1 LGRRRR
7 PAGSAAAETVNSPS
21 IYIDISTVIFR
32 GSSMKLYG
40 FSRSSAAF
48 RVRIALNLKGIAWEH
63 INISLPDGDQ
73 FGEDYAKINPQG
85 RVPTLIDGDNSLFQS
100 MAILEYLD
108 ETHPQPAFMPADP
121 VARARVRGL
130 ADIIA
135 CDIHPLNNLAVL
147 KFLANELGCGKG
159 AVNVTWYQHWIYE
172 GFNALEAHLAADG
185 ETGTFSHGDTP
196 GLVDICIVPQ
206 VFNAQRLECDL
217 APYPVLMGIF
227 GNCMKLDAFDSAQPS
242 KQPE

>member
-1 LGRRRR
+1 
-7 PAGSAAAETVNSPS
+7 
-21 IYIDISTVIFR
+21 
-32 GSSMKLYG
+32 MKLYG

-73 FGEDYAKINPQG
+73 FDDSYKTLNPQG
-85 RVPTLIDGDNSLFQS
+85 RVPTLIDGDNVLYQS
-100 MAILEYLD
+100 MAILEYLE
-108 ETHPQPAFMPADP
+108 ETHPEPAFLPSDP
-121 VARARVRGL
+121 VGRARVRGL

-147 KFLANELGCGKG
+147 KFMSREMGADKD

-172 GFNALEAHLAADG
+172 GFHALEAHLAADS
-185 ETGTFSHGDTP
+185 ETGTFAHGDAP

-206 VFNAQRLECDL
+206 VFNAQRYECDL
-217 APYPVLMGIF
+217 SPYPRLMGIF
-227 GNCMKLDAFDSAQPS
+227 AECMKLEAFSNAQPS
-242 KQPE
+242 KQPD

>member
-1 LGRRRR
+1 
-7 PAGSAAAETVNSPS
+7 
-21 IYIDISTVIFR
+21 
-32 GSSMKLYG
+32 MKLYG

-73 FGEDYAKINPQG
+73 FGSDYTSVNPQG
-85 RVPTLIDGDNSLFQS
+85 RVPTLIDGDNKLIQS

-108 ETHPQPAFMPADP
+108 ETHPDPAFLPAEP

-147 KFLANELGCGKG
+147 KFLGKEMG
-159 AVNVTWYQHWIYE
+159 ADKDAVNVTWYQHWIYE
-172 GFNALEAHLAADG
+172 GFNALEAMLATDSA
-185 ETGTFSHGDTP
+185 TGTFAHGDAP

-206 VFNAQRLECDL
+206 VFNAQRYECDL
-217 APYPVLMGIF
+217 SPYPTITRIF
-227 GNCMKLDAFDSAQPS
+227 EASMKLDAFDSAQPS
-242 KQPE
+242 KQPD

>member
-1 LGRRRR
+1 
-7 PAGSAAAETVNSPS
+7 
-21 IYIDISTVIFR
+21 
-32 GSSMKLYG
+32 MKLYG

-73 FGEDYAKINPQG
+73 FEDDYAKINPQG
-85 RVPTLIDGDNSLFQS
+85 RVPTLIDGDKTLIQS

-108 ETHPQPAFMPADP
+108 ETHPDPAFLPSDPA
-121 VARARVRGL
+121 ARARVRGL

-147 KFLANELGCGKG
+147 KFLANEMG
-159 AVNVTWYQHWIYE
+159 ADKDAINVTWYHHWIHE
-172 GFNALEAHLAADG
+172 GFRALEAHLAGDG
-185 ETGTFSHGDTP
+185 ETGVFAHGDTP

-217 APYPVLMGIF
+217 TPYPALMGVF
-227 GNCMKLDAFDSAQPS
+227 AECMKLDAFASAQPS
-242 KQPE
+242 KQPD

>member
-1 LGRRRR
+1 
-7 PAGSAAAETVNSPS
+7 
-21 IYIDISTVIFR
+21 
-32 GSSMKLYG
+32 MKLYG

-73 FGEDYAKINPQG
+73 FDDTYKTLNPQG
-85 RVPTLIDGDNSLFQS
+85 RVPTLIDGDNVLYQS
-100 MAILEYLD
+100 MAILEYLE
-108 ETHPQPAFMPADP
+108 ETHPEPAFLPSDP
-121 VARARVRGL
+121 VGRARVRGL

-147 KFLANELGCGKG
+147 KFLSREMGADKD

-172 GFNALEAHLAADG
+172 GFNALEAHLAADS
-185 ETGTFSHGDTP
+185 ETGTFAHGDAP

-206 VFNAQRLECDL
+206 VFNAQRYECDL
-217 APYPVLMGIF
+217 SPYPRLMGIF
-227 GNCMKLDAFDSAQPS
+227 AECMKLEAFDNAQPS
-242 KQPE
+242 KQPD

>member
-1 LGRRRR
+1 
-7 PAGSAAAETVNSPS
+7 
-21 IYIDISTVIFR
+21 
-32 GSSMKLYG
+32 MKLYG

-73 FGEDYAKINPQG
+73 FDDSYKTLNPQG
-85 RVPTLIDGDNSLFQS
+85 RVPTLIDGDNVLYQS
-100 MAILEYLD
+100 MAILEYLE
-108 ETHPQPAFMPADP
+108 ETHPEPAFLPSDP
-121 VARARVRGL
+121 VGRARVRGL

-147 KFLANELGCGKG
+147 KFLSREMGADKD

-172 GFNALEAHLAADG
+172 GFNALEAHLAADS
-185 ETGTFSHGDTP
+185 ETGTFAHGDAP

-206 VFNAQRLECDL
+206 VFNAQRYECDL
-217 APYPVLMGIF
+217 SPYPRLMGIF
-227 GNCMKLDAFDSAQPS
+227 AECMKLEAFDNAQPS
-242 KQPE
+242 KQPD

>member
-1 LGRRRR
+1 
-7 PAGSAAAETVNSPS
+7 
-21 IYIDISTVIFR
+21 
-32 GSSMKLYG
+32 MKLYG

-73 FGEDYAKINPQG
+73 FGSDYTRVNPQG
-85 RVPTLIDGDNSLFQS
+85 RGPTLIDGDNKLIQS

-108 ETHPQPAFMPADP
+108 ETHPEPAFLPAEP

-147 KFLANELGCGKG
+147 KFLGKEMG
-159 AVNVTWYQHWIYE
+159 ADKDAVNVTWYQHWIYE
-172 GFNALEAHLAADG
+172 GFNALETMLSGDSA
-185 ETGTFSHGDTP
+185 TGTFAHGDAP

-206 VFNAQRLECDL
+206 VFNAQRYECEL
-217 APYPVLMGIF
+217 GPYPTITRIF
-227 GNCMKLDAFDSAQPS
+227 DACMKLDAFDSAQPS
-242 KQPE
+242 KQPG

>member
-1 LGRRRR
+1 
-7 PAGSAAAETVNSPS
+7 
-21 IYIDISTVIFR
+21 
-32 GSSMKLYG
+32 MKLYG

-73 FGEDYAKINPQG
+73 FGSDYTSVNPQG
-85 RVPTLIDGDNSLFQS
+85 RVPTLIDGDNKLIQS

-108 ETHPQPAFMPADP
+108 ETHPEPAFLPAEP

-147 KFLANELGCGKG
+147 KFLAKEMGADKD

-172 GFNALEAHLAADG
+172 GFNALEAMLAGDG
-185 ETGTFSHGDTP
+185 ATGTFAHGDAP

-206 VFNAQRLECDL
+206 VFNAQRYECDL
-217 APYPVLMGIF
+217 GRYPTIMRIF
-227 GNCMKLDAFDSAQPS
+227 DACMKLDAFDSAQPS
-242 KQPE
+242 KQPD

>member
-1 LGRRRR
+1 
-7 PAGSAAAETVNSPS
+7 
-21 IYIDISTVIFR
+21 
-32 GSSMKLYG
+32 MKLYG

-63 INISLPDGDQ
+63 INVSLPDGDQ
-73 FGEDYAKINPQG
+73 FGSEYTKINPQA
-85 RVPTLIDGDNSLFQS
+85 RVPTLIDGDHTLIQS

-108 ETHPQPAFMPADP
+108 ETQPDPAFLPSDP

-147 KFLANELGCGKG
+147 KFLANEVG
-159 AVNVTWYQHWIYE
+159 ANKDTVNVTWYHHWIHE
-172 GFNALEAHLAADG
+172 GFKGLEPRLAGDA
-185 ETGTFSHGDTP
+185 ETGTFAHGDTP
-196 GLVDICIVPQ
+196 GLIDICIVPQ

-217 APYPVLMGIF
+217 SPYPTVMRVF
-227 GNCMKLDAFDSAQPS
+227 GECMKLDAFDSAQPS
-242 KQPE
+242 KQPD

>member
-1 LGRRRR
+1 
-7 PAGSAAAETVNSPS
+7 
-21 IYIDISTVIFR
+21 
-32 GSSMKLYG
+32 MKLYG

-73 FGEDYAKINPQG
+73 FDDSYKTLNPQG
-85 RVPTLIDGDNSLFQS
+85 RVPTLIDGDNVLYQS
-100 MAILEYLD
+100 MAILEYLE
-108 ETHPQPAFMPADP
+108 ETHPEPPFLPSDP
-121 VARARVRGL
+121 VGRARVRGL

-147 KFLANELGCGKG
+147 KFMSREMGADKD

-172 GFNALEAHLAADG
+172 GFNALEAHLAADS
-185 ETGTFSHGDTP
+185 ETGTFAHGDAP

-206 VFNAQRLECDL
+206 VFNAQRYECDL
-217 APYPVLMGIF
+217 SPYPRLTGIF
-227 GNCMKLDAFDSAQPS
+227 AACMKLEAFDNAQPS
-242 KQPE
+242 KQPD

>member
-1 LGRRRR
+1 
-7 PAGSAAAETVNSPS
+7 
-21 IYIDISTVIFR
+21 
-32 GSSMKLYG
+32 MKLYG

-73 FGEDYAKINPQG
+73 FGSDYTSVNPQG
-85 RVPTLIDGDNSLFQS
+85 RVPTLINGDNKLIQS

-108 ETHPQPAFMPADP
+108 ETHPEPAFLPAEP

-147 KFLANELGCGKG
+147 KFLAKEMGADKD

-172 GFNALEAHLAADG
+172 GFNALEAMLAGDG
-185 ETGTFSHGDTP
+185 ATGTFAHGDAP

-206 VFNAQRLECDL
+206 VFNAQRYECDL
-217 APYPVLMGIF
+217 GRYPTIMRIF
-227 GNCMKLDAFDSAQPS
+227 DACMKLDAFDSAQPS
-242 KQPE
+242 KQPD